1 VATNGFTK
9 FLKITDVDETKT
21 TDANTSGQVVEQ
33 IKMFELSV
41 SQIFFS
47 FIHRK
52 CELMTIFISKL
63 STLIVETE
71 QLKNIKFNIGYLQ
84 IDNQAESE
92 PVYPVLLKPRD
103 LFYNTNEDQI
113 VFGLKETNKEKLE
126 REA

>member
-1 VATNGFTK
+1 
-9 FLKITDVDETKT
+9 
-21 TDANTSGQVVEQ
+21 
-33 IKMFELSV
+33 
-41 SQIFFS
+41 
-47 FIHRK
+47 
-52 CELMTIFISKL
+52 MTIFISKL

-113 VFGLKETNKEKLE
+113 VFGLKETEKEKRE
-126 REA
+126 REAQGLTALTSDDAKMF